1 MASLDMV
8 RETLE
13 HKNRPTYV
21 FFRDDDAGWAND
33 RLLELAELFADRS
46 IPLDMAVIPADLD
59 DECINQIADLLH
71 GSPHLFHIH
80 QHGYSHENH
89 ETTGRKSEFGN
100 CRAAQDQFVDI
111 EKGYARLLDIFGDR
125 VEPIFTPPWN
135 RCTQDTVDALN
146 EAGLSILSRDIGAE
160 SLALTDLVEI
170 PVAVD
175 WVKLRNADK
184 SGNNESTNHLSK
196 HLAGAD
202 VVGIMLHHEHMD
214 GAELDYLDNVLNV
227 LQASRH
233 VSFASIIELA
243 TRNHAQRIVH
253 RGYG

>member
-1 MASLDMV
+1 MASLDTV
-8 RETLE
+8 QETLE
-13 HKNRPTYV
+13 RKNRPTYI

-33 RLLELAELFADRS
+33 RLPALGELFEDRNV
-46 IPLDMAVIPADLD
+46 PLDMAVIPNELH
-59 DECINQIADLLH
+59 DECIDQIAGLLH
-71 GSPHLFHIH
+71 GSPDLFHIH

-89 ETTGRKSEFGN
+89 ETNGRKSEFGK

-146 EAGLSILSRDIGAE
+146 EAGLSILSRDVGAE

-184 SGNNESTNHLSK
+184 SGNNESINRLSK
-196 HLAGAD
+196 HLASAD

-214 GAELDYLDNVLNV
+214 EAELAFLDEVVTVLLGSGNVEFEFMTDV
-227 LQASRH
+227 L
-233 VSFASIIELA
+233 VP
-243 TRNHAQRIVH
+243 HAQNE
-253 RGYG
+253 